1 MDQKEAQA
9 ADQPKQESPANG
21 LKSYDFRNPSRLS
34 REHIRKIEYL
44 HSSIAKRLAV
54 SLAGLIRDSVNVE
67 VVEVK
72 EISYDELVKMIPVP
86 GAAFSFAV
94 EPLGGLGIMDI
105 DMLLAFSLVDRLFG
119 GKGEPLSEPRE
130 LTTIEQGVVKK
141 VVSKVLAEV
150 KFAWSALGEIDLGA
164 PKYVP
169 SLEFLSSPSFNESM
183 VCVRLE
189 IEKGELN
196 ASISVI
202 YPYMML
208 EPIIKMSRRSENK
221 ADRGAPNAESEERIK
236 RVVPLELTATLP
248 VSMIRFGELMNLD
261 RGDVLILD
269 TRVSDEIY
277 MRVGD
282 RRLLAGRPGKSRGNL
297 AVKVTSVID
306 KGGS

>member
-9 ADQPKQESPANG
+9 ADQPQQESPANG
-21 LKSYDFRNPSRLS
+21 LKSYDFKNPSRLS

-44 HSSIAKRLAV
+44 HSSIAKRLGVA
-54 SLAGLIRDSVNVE
+54 LAGLIRDSVNVE

-72 EISYDELVKMIPVP
+72 EISYDELVEDVPTP
-86 GAAFSFAV
+86 GATFSFGL
-94 EPLGGLGIMDI
+94 EPLGGMGIVDV

-119 GKGEPLSEPRE
+119 GAGDPLPESRE
-130 LTTIEQGVVKK
+130 LTTIEQTIVKK
-141 VVSKVLAEV
+141 VASKVLAEV
-150 KFAWSALGEIDLGA
+150 KFAWSSVGEVEFGE

-183 VCVRLE
+183 VNVRFE
-189 IEKGELN
+189 IEKGTLT
-196 ASISVI
+196 AGISIT
-202 YPYMML
+202 YPYMIF
-208 EPIIKMSRRSENK
+208 EPIIKMSRQTEDTSK
-221 ADRGAPNAESEERIK
+221 KGGPNARTNERIR

-261 RGDVLILD
+261 KGDVLVLD
-269 TRVSDEIY
+269 TRVSDDIY
-277 MRVGD
+277 MNVGK

-297 AVKVTSVID
+297 AVKVTSVFK

>member
-9 ADQPKQESPANG
+9 ADQPQQESPANG

-54 SLAGLIRDSVNVE
+54 SIAGLIRDSVNVE

-72 EISYDELVKMIPVP
+72 EISYDELVKMVPTP

-94 EPLGGLGIMDI
+94 EPLGGMGIIDI

-119 GKGEPLSEPRE
+119 GTGEPLPEPRE

-141 VVSKVLAEV
+141 VASKVLAEV
-150 KFAWSALGEIDLGA
+150 KFAWSSLGEVEFGS
-164 PKYVP
+164 PKFVP

-183 VCVRLE
+183 VCVQFE
-189 IEKGELN
+189 IEKGELTM
-196 ASISVI
+196 SISVT

-208 EPIIKMSRRSENK
+208 EPIIKMSRHTEEKS
-221 ADRGAPNAESEERIK
+221 ARGAPNAQSEERIR

-261 RGDVLILD
+261 KGDVLILD

-277 MRVGD
+277 MKVGD

-297 AVKVTSVID
+297 AVKVTSVFN